1 MRDIQGA
8 EGATQ
13 SLNYVNDPIA
23 ISPPL
28 RFVGEQSDAGRAVRG
43 ERPAPGGGRAA

>member
-13 SLNYVNDPIA
+13 SLNYVNDP
-23 ISPPL
+23 PL
-28 RFVGEQSDAGRAVRG
+28 KGVGLDLY
-43 ERPAPGGGRAA
+43 

>member
-23 ISPPL
+23 K
-28 RFVGEQSDAGRAVRG
+28 ARG
-43 ERPAPGGGRAA
+43 LDLY